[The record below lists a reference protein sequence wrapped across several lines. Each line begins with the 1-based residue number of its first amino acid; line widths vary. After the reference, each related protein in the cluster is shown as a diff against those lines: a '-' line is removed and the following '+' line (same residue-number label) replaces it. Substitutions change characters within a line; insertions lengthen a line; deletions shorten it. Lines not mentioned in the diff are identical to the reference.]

1 MGEIIRHE
9 DLRQAA
15 ALAESVHALS
25 GKRITANLIA
35 AEVHIGAPF
44 KMRVKV
50 MLFRGSDGTWSAAAK
65 GAPMT
70 KDDRV
75 LKDDKGRTRYEPAL
89 AWDDDIIARRFGEAC
104 VRSVRRYDPSLFAPW
119 EG

>member
-50 MLFRGSDGTWSAAAK
+50 MLYSRNRSMGTAASEPTGNGASVLSPSAGDHCSARARPVVGPQHACKLVGSAAA
-65 GAPMT
+65 A
-70 KDDRV
+70 DR
-75 LKDDKGRTRYEPAL
+75 
-89 AWDDDIIARRFGEAC
+89 
-104 VRSVRRYDPSLFAPW
+104 
-119 EG
+119 